1 MKSSEFF
8 KKVFSWTLWAN
19 LFAMAL
25 VVVAACFGVKYG
37 IDLYTHHGER
47 IQVPNVRHKS
57 FADAEHILDKLG
69 LKIEVSDTGYVKV
82 LPPDCILE
90 QSILPGTS
98 VKSGRIVYVVIN
110 AANTPTL
117 TIPDVID
124 NSSYREAR
132 AKLEA
137 MGFKVG
143 GPQYVPGEK
152 DWVYGIK
159 CRGKLVASGQKV
171 PVDAMLIIQVGD
183 GMRDLSDSVA
193 YIEPEYDDFDDM
205 MEVDEAP
212 VEEEKPAEQPAEQ
225 PTDQPAATGEV
236 DEFEVVTGPE

>member
-8 KKVFSWTLWAN
+8 RKVFSWKLWAN

-25 VVVAACFGVKYG
+25 VVVAVCFGVKYG
-37 IDLYTHHGER
+37 IDIYTHHGER
-47 IQVPNVRHKS
+47 IQVPNIRHKS
-57 FADAEHILDKLG
+57 FADAEHILDQLG
-69 LKIEVSDTGYVKV
+69 LEIEISDTGYVKV

-90 QSILPGTS
+90 QSILPGTM
-98 VKSGRIVYVVIN
+98 VKSGRTVYVVIN

-132 AKLEA
+132 AKLVA
-137 MGFKVG
+137 MGFRVG
-143 GPQYVPGEK
+143 EPQYVPGEK

-159 CRGKLVASGQKV
+159 CRGKLLSNGQKV
-171 PVDAMLIIQVGD
+171 PVDAMLVIQVGD
-183 GMRDLSDSVA
+183 GLRDMADSVA
-193 YIEPEYDDFDDM
+193 FIEKEYDEFEEV
-205 MEVDEAP
+205 MEEEAP
-212 VEEEKPAEQPAEQ
+212 AEQEEKEPSEEQPAEQ
-225 PTDQPAATGEV
+225 PATTGDV

>member
-143 GPQYVPGEK
+143 VCVQFDDLGINSDHIVYQGKATSYADPSKASMTDMQAVDKLFSDWGIDNLIGETGLTSR
-152 DWVYGIK
+152 DQLQNAGAGDIAAAAA
-159 CRGKLVASGQKV
+159 ASG
-171 PVDAMLIIQVGD
+171 
-183 GMRDLSDSVA
+183 VA
-193 YIEPEYDDFDDM
+193 R
-205 MEVDEAP
+205 AP
-212 VEEEKPAEQPAEQ
+212 KDPTAYRAELERRNAER
-225 PTDQPAATGEV
+225 G
-236 DEFEVVTGPE
+236 